1 MTTHYYSVQYVL
13 GRGLRDHHDQGHQMV
28 PDRGIGGSGDGDG
41 QTGGTDIGWGGWG
54 KPPSGMIIVVMVAHM
69 SFPNLT
75 PELYI
80 YIYIPC
86 YSLYQ
91 C

>member
-1 MTTHYYSVQYVL
+1 
-13 GRGLRDHHDQGHQMV
+13 MV

-41 QTGGTDIGWGGWG
+41 QTRGTDIGWGGWG

-80 YIYIPC
+80 YIYI
-86 YSLYQ
+86 YISLATTFTNVNMGLSA
-91 C
+91 